1 MQPHEKLREWREKT
15 AQIKQAEA
23 ARRAEVTSATWF
35 DWENGTKN
43 PVAHRARK
51 LEELTDGA
59 VTADEFEQV
68 ARERDE
74 ARAQE
79 REARKASSTGTDDE

>member
-1 MQPHEKLREWREKT
+1 MQPHEKLRDWRENT
-15 AQIKQAEA
+15 AKIKQAEA
-23 ARRAEVTSATWF
+23 ARKAGVTSATWL
-35 DWENGTKN
+35 DWEKGTKN

-74 ARAQE
+74 ARAHE